1 MQDLAP
7 FNQIQSGQI
16 IPDVEHMKLA
26 IDEAKKSSEPLP
38 CGVVIVVNGEVI
50 AASYNRQHELL
61 DVTAHAEMLALQKAG
76 QLLGSKN
83 IDGGVIYCTC
93 EPCTMCASAII
104 FARIG
109 KIVYGCKLDEVADKT
124 KRIGIGLEEFVQYSP
139 RKVDIVARFMEKE
152 CLDVTNRR

>member
-1 MQDLAP
+1 MQDFSI
-7 FNQIQSGQI
+7 FNQTQSGQI
-16 IPDVEHMKLA
+16 IADVEYMKLA

-50 AASYNRQHELL
+50 AASYNRQHELF

-76 QLLGSKN
+76 KRLGSKN

-93 EPCTMCASAII
+93 EPCTMCVSAII

-109 KIVYGCKLDEVADKT
+109 KIVYGSQLDEVADKT
-124 KRIGIGLEEFVQYSP
+124 KRIGIGLEEFVRYSP
-139 RKVDIVARFMEKE
+139 RKVEIVARFMEKE